1 GIVHS
6 KRLMAEQGRDLHL
19 PVGALEALSRVAQIV
34 RDDDRAPRWD
44 NGKRLGQRSVVDEFM
59 AALRIA
65 EQSHRIACGDRGDRD
80 RRQRESEEEDDASAT
95 PERTPAPAREGQG
108 EGMQQDWRR
117 VEDLQP
123 VVIVTAAAFAH
134 VDNARRVHDEERS
147 DSEQQNG
154 CASLFWIVDSCGQ
167 DNDRRQGQPQDIGH
181 EAGDATAAAYVVQ
194 LIQRK
199 QLQPKVWRN
208 RREDPKHQVGR
219 DEYHPDGEQLWRG
232 LKRLR
237 GNGLPRLRENEP

>member
-1 GIVHS
+1 
-6 KRLMAEQGRDLHL
+6 
-19 PVGALEALSRVAQIV
+19 
-34 RDDDRAPRWD
+34 
-44 NGKRLGQRSVVDEFM
+44 
-59 AALRIA
+59 
-65 EQSHRIACGDRGDRD
+65 
-80 RRQRESEEEDDASAT
+80 
-95 PERTPAPAREGQG
+95 
-108 EGMQQDWRR
+108 
-117 VEDLQP
+117 
-123 VVIVTAAAFAH
+123 
-134 VDNARRVHDEERS
+134 HDEERS

-181 EAGDATAAAYVVQ
+181 EAWDATAAAYVVQ

-237 GNGLPRLRENEP
+237 GNGLPRLRENEPREQSDACRRLHEDAGSDEERWKYPPASRRRRDGCKTAENEKVCADALRLVR